1 MDPLKEVILENS
13 NLIYSIASHF
23 GNNQDMDDLFQ
34 AGCIGM
40 MEAYKKFD
48 TSRGVK
54 FTTFA
59 YPYILGRISEYAREN
74 HAIKLSKDMM
84 RARNKIDKAK
94 LYLTQEFMREPTNEE
109 LSEYLNI
116 PLENLNMLMNYKGE
130 GVSLD
135 ETYLDDLSLYDVIAA
150 KEADYNTLVFLKQ
163 EIDSLGEPE
172 RTIMY
177 ERYFEDMTQS
187 EIANNLGLSQ
197 VDVSRREKKVLVKLR
212 KTFN

>member
-48 TSRGVK
+48 ASRGVK

-94 LYLTQEFMREPTNEE
+94 LYLTQEFMWEPTNEE
-109 LSEYLNI
+109 LSE
-116 PLENLNMLMNYKGE
+116 
-130 GVSLD
+130 
-135 ETYLDDLSLYDVIAA
+135 
-150 KEADYNTLVFLKQ
+150 
-163 EIDSLGEPE
+163 
-172 RTIMY
+172 
-177 ERYFEDMTQS
+177 
-187 EIANNLGLSQ
+187 
-197 VDVSRREKKVLVKLR
+197 
-212 KTFN
+212 

>member
-1 MDPLKEVILENS
+1 MDPLREVILENS

-48 TSRGVK
+48 ASRGVK

-59 YPYILGRISEYAREN
+59 YPYILGGISEYAREN

-150 KEADYNTLVFLKQ
+150 KEVDYNTLVFLKQ